1 MQDLLKSSIYNMVG
15 VLSVS
20 QNKFKE
26 LVEELIQN
34 GHYTEDEGKRI
45 IDQFFYD
52 LRLKVDNTTGGIQSK
67 VEDFMK
73 KWNII
78 DMSQLNQAKKDLESL
93 VDSIRN
99 NPLLPVK
106 LNKRN

>member
-1 MQDLLKSSIYNMVG
+1 MVG

-45 IDQFFYD
+45 IDEFFYD
-52 LRLKVDNTTGGIQSK
+52 LRVKVDNTTGGIQSK
-67 VEDFMK
+67 VEDFIK

-78 DMSQLNQAKKDLESL
+78 DLSQLQQAKKDLDAM
-93 VDSIRN
+93 VDNIRN
-99 NPLLPVK
+99 NPLLPVVM
-106 LNKRN
+106 NKRK